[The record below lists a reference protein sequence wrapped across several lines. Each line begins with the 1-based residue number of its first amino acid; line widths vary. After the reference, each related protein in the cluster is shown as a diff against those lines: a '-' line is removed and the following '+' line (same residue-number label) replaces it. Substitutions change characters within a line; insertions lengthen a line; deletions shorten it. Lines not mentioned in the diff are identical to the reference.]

1 MVLKMEK
8 LVQEMRRKDIN
19 IQDQEEVEVDPGGD
33 LTVEETDIHPDHTE
47 EDPGA
52 TVEIDIVGE
61 DLDQEKDTAEEDT
74 PDPEQDLGLEREELE
89 RLRRDMRE

>member
-19 IQDQEEVEVDPGGD
+19 IQDPEKVEVDPGGD
-33 LTVEETDIHPDHTE
+33 LTVEGTDIHPDHTE
-47 EDPGA
+47 EDPEA

-61 DLDQEKDTAEEDT
+61 DLDLGKDTAGEDIL
-74 PDPEQDLGLEREELE
+74 DPEQDQDLEREELG